1 MMGNSFYMDI
11 DDIQPSQ
18 LYLNIRKIE
27 DVKKEYPTIRPE
39 TIDAVPIKILNNQ
52 IIFTDGHTRA
62 YVLWT
67 HGYKKIKVIWEDEEL
82 DWQAY
87 QICVDWC
94 KEAGITTISDLKTR
108 IIDNE
113 SYQIKWIKRCQ
124 DMFLE
129 LEKKKIEKQRKE
141 NN

>member
-124 DMFLE
+124 DMFSE